1 MNAITMISR
10 DQRKTRK
17 NKLLLQKQNKEWMKK
32 KMNRYIKKENVEK

>member
-10 DQRKTRK
+10 DKRKTRK

>member
-10 DQRKTRK
+10 DQRKTRT
-17 NKLLLQKQNKEWMKK
+17 NKLLLQKYNKEWMKK